1 MAWTAV
7 GIQPSPSGPPVRV
20 RWPVVLYCAK
30 ERDVGLAPPSALA
43 GYMHSVSGLCPSVQH
58 GSLWMGW
65 GRTAMKRQLRGMGLL
80 ASDPDVSLLH
90 RVTHKHNS
98 PLSQRASVCGE
109 RGLPCREGFR
119 VEKPACPRGLT
130 NSHIPW
136 RC

>member
-43 GYMHSVSGLCPSVQH
+43 DYLHSLSGLCPSVQH

-65 GRTAMKRQLRGMGLL
+65 GRTAVKRQLRGMGPL

-90 RVTHKHNS
+90 RVTHKHS
-98 PLSQRASVCGE
+98 GPLSQRASV
-109 RGLPCREGFR
+109 
-119 VEKPACPRGLT
+119 
-130 NSHIPW
+130 
-136 RC
+136 